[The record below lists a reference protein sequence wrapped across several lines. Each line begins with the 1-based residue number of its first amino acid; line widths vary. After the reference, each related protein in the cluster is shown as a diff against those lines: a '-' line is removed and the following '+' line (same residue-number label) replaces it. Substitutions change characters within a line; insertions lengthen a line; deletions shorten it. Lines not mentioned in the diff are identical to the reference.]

1 MDENKKSR
9 LLTISE
15 FSRISEIS
23 RKALIFYDNTGV
35 FSPKYTAPN
44 GYRYYAHEQI
54 YIISVINILK
64 ELGMPLSQVRQYTS
78 DITPENAIAL
88 LKEQGVHLS
97 RKIKEL
103 QSVRDMLN
111 IKLQKLEEGCGE
123 DMGAVQITHF
133 DETPVFISN
142 DFRADRA
149 HIPDDIWLDFYMKC
163 KKKQI
168 SFGYPEGY
176 LVPKDSLIKKQTKEV
191 SNIIAYVN
199 DARYANRI
207 LPAGQYI
214 TAYGQGGLEDT
225 AAVYSRIFN
234 FIEENH
240 SQIIGGACE
249 ERLIDEVGSS
259 EKEGQIIRIRIR
271 IRSSI

>member
-54 YIISVINILK
+54 YVISVINILK
-64 ELGMPLSQVRQYTS
+64 ELGMPLSQIKQYTS
-78 DITPENAIAL
+78 DITPGNATSL

-111 IKLQKLEEGCGE
+111 IKLQKLEEGSRE
-123 DMGAVQITHF
+123 DMGAVQIRHF
-133 DETPVFISN
+133 DEIPVFIS
-142 DFRADRA
+142 DAFRADRI

-163 KKKQI
+163 KKEHV

-176 LVPKDSLIKKQTKEV
+176 LVAEDCLARKQTGEI

-199 DARYANRI
+199 DRRYANSVI
-207 LPAGQYI
+207 PSGNYA
-214 TAYGQGGLEDT
+214 TACGRGGLEDT
-225 AAVYSRIFN
+225 ADIYIRLFD
-234 FIEENH
+234 FIEEH
-240 SQIIGGACE
+240 HCEVSGPACE
-249 ERLIDEVGSS
+249 ERLIDEIGSS
-259 EKEGQIIRIRIR
+259 EKEGQITRVRIRV
-271 IRSSI
+271 SLPG